1 MSLELV
7 AGSSFG
13 PPGRPSVP
21 LWREADPR
29 RPFGGRRRAAA
40 YGAAFRMEA
49 RTRSDRGPPGRRSS
63 FEVSSPSGKADP
75 RRPVFRRLTVRA
87 WGLKGRCPSGR
98 SSDPQLI
105 FPAPTT
111 RPEGALSPERVLGCE
126 WQARGRVGPQ
136 RPYRNFSEGLLPPG
150 RRDKISGIT
159 VGEVSVCMSCDS
171 PGKVRPHWDPIT
183 LMRLL
188 WVEPI
193 QAHAKCHDDGW
204 RVLPMALGLVA
215 GGGERVSGISSPS

>member
-1 MSLELV
+1 MERP
-7 AGSSFG
+7 FG
-13 PPGRPSVP
+13 WKLGPGRIPVRRAAAPRLKSVP
-21 LWREADPR
+21 LRAKLTP
-29 RPFGGRRRAAA
+29 GGRRRPF
-40 YGAAFRMEA
+40 FR
-49 RTRSDRGPPGRRSS
+49 P
-63 FEVSSPSGKADP
+63 
-75 RRPVFRRLTVRA
+75 LIVRA
-87 WGLKGRCPSGR
+87 WCLKGRGPSGR

-171 PGKVRPHWDPIT
+171 PGKVRPHWDPKT